1 VTVLSGGVPEMEVDD
16 SRTTAGSVSM
26 LETRLLCS
34 KSEAVEVRMFSGGGI
49 VSVCSQFNQ
58 NFMNWFFTKKLQ
70 KQYVSTEKL
79 FITLLYK
86 KTACNMLVK

>member
-1 VTVLSGGVPEMEVDD
+1 MEVDD

-49 VSVCSQFNQ
+49 VSVCSQF
-58 NFMNWFFTKKLQ
+58 KKKFYEQVFHQ
-70 KQYVSTEKL
+70 K
-79 FITLLYK
+79 ITNTICKYRK
-86 KTACNMLVK
+86 AFSYTFVQKTACNML